1 MANEFTR
8 KRVAKLV
15 YSFASDST
23 LGVAGTLVPVSA
35 DEIPI
40 GAVITKAVFIGAT
53 MTSANANNATI
64 AITGGGVTI
73 VGAGTLTAQVLLG
86 TAVTDMLRAGA
97 IVTGLGYIPIVATA
111 TAPLAAVCAVS
122 TIASGG
128 FTCLVEYIL

>member
-1 MANEFTR
+1 MANEFTH

-15 YSFASDST
+15 YDFASDST

-35 DEIPI
+35 DVIPI
-40 GAVITKAVFIGAT
+40 GAVITKAIFIGAT

-73 VGAGTLTAQVLLG
+73 IGAQTLTTQVLLG

-97 IVTGLGYIPIVATA
+97 IVTGLGYIPIVATS
-111 TAPLAAVCAVS
+111 TAPLAITSAVS
-122 TIASGG
+122 TITGGG